1 MQSRKPIEND
11 QVREVFANYPA
22 AMRKRLLDLRD
33 LILATADETDGVGQI
48 VECLKW
54 GQPAY
59 LTERP
64 KSGSTIRIDAIR
76 GEHGLYGL
84 FVHCRTRLVPIFRDH
99 YDGQLSFDG
108 NRAVIL
114 SMNEPVPVAPL
125 KHCVA
130 MALTYHL
137 KRQRISEKAAETCR
151 TSGMRGECST

>member
-1 MQSRKPIEND
+1 MQTHKSFDNE

-22 AMRKRLLDLRD
+22 ATRERLLELRD
-33 LILATADETDGVGQI
+33 LILATAEETDGVGRI
-48 VECLKW
+48 IECLKW

-76 GEHGLYGL
+76 GEDRLYAL
-84 FVHCRTRLVPIFRDH
+84 LVHCQTRLVPMFRDH
-99 YDGQLSFDG
+99 YEGQLSFDG

-114 SMNEPVPVAPL
+114 SLDEPFPVAPL

-137 KRQRISEKAAETCR
+137 KR
-151 TSGMRGECST
+151 

>member
-1 MQSRKPIEND
+1 MQYRKPIENER
-11 QVREVFANYPA
+11 VSEVFATYPEA
-22 AMRKRLLDLRD
+22 VRERLLDLRD
-33 LILATADETDGVGQI
+33 LILATAEETDGVGRI
-48 VECLKW
+48 IECLKW

-59 LTERP
+59 LPERP

-76 GEHGLYGL
+76 GEDRLYGL
-84 FVHCRTRLVPIFRDH
+84 FVHCQTRLVPMFRDH

-114 SMNEPVPVAPL
+114 SLDEPVPVAPL

-137 KRQRISEKAAETCR
+137 KR
-151 TSGMRGECST
+151 

>member
-1 MQSRKPIEND
+1 VQFRKPIENE
-11 QVREVFANYPA
+11 QVREVFATYPA
-22 AMRKRLLDLRD
+22 AVRKRLLVLRD
-33 LILATADETDGVGQI
+33 LILATAEATDGVGRI
-48 VECLKW
+48 IECLKW

-76 GEHGLYGL
+76 GEDRLYGL
-84 FVHCRTRLVPIFRDH
+84 FVHCQTGLVSMFRDH

-114 SMNEPVPVAPL
+114 SLDETVPVAPL

-137 KRQRISEKAAETCR
+137 KR
-151 TSGMRGECST
+151 